1 MKPSIFTRLALAL
14 AALVL
19 AAVAFPAAGLGKS
32 MPIFKQVS
40 RQAAPGAKAFDGSG
54 GYYDPQ
60 RSIYVP
66 SGRALASAGGHYD
79 PQRSIYVPGTNIPQ

>member
-1 MKPSIFTRLALAL
+1 MKPSIVTRLALAL

-19 AAVAFPAAGLGKS
+19 AAVAFPAAGVGRI

-40 RQAAPGAKAFDGSG
+40 HQAAPGANVFDATG

-66 SGRALASAGGHYD
+66 SGRALASAGGYYD
-79 PQRSIYVPGTNIPQ
+79 TQRSIYVPGTKIPQ